1 MEPVAPYGSLLIEGA
16 GERRQ
21 VALKLGSNTLGRA
34 PECDI
39 QLDVEGVSRE
49 HARIVCTSQRCL
61 IADRGSRNGTFV
73 NDVRLEPNQ
82 QRQLQNGDV
91 LKIGVFRIRYNAPRA
106 ARTPPQPLRQRQSD
120 SAQTS
125 ARPTRPGVDAGKL
138 IPPANQR
145 SRYLDYLPPSYDC
158 EPESFFN
165 NFLLIF
171 ESVLGPLEQ
180 MVGQLHHYL
189 NPRLTPE
196 QLLTWLAAWLDA
208 PTSKDWPLER
218 RRLLIQH
225 ASELYRWRGSR
236 SGIAKYVEVLTGVV
250 PEIIEPW
257 EAPPQALGPDEF
269 MVILELPA
277 GATIDRALVARAIEA
292 AKPAHTTFVLEI
304 RSRDERPASSG

>member
-171 ESVLGPLEQ
+171 ESHG
-180 MVGQLHHYL
+180 
-189 NPRLTPE
+189 
-196 QLLTWLAAWLDA
+196 
-208 PTSKDWPLER
+208 WPPGSMR
-218 RRLLIQH
+218 RRARTGRSNGGGCSSSTPRSCI
-225 ASELYRWRGSR
+225 AGAAAAAGSR
-236 SGIAKYVEVLTGVV
+236 SMWKC
-250 PEIIEPW
+250 
-257 EAPPQALGPDEF
+257 
-269 MVILELPA
+269 
-277 GATIDRALVARAIEA
+277 
-292 AKPAHTTFVLEI
+292 
-304 RSRDERPASSG
+304 